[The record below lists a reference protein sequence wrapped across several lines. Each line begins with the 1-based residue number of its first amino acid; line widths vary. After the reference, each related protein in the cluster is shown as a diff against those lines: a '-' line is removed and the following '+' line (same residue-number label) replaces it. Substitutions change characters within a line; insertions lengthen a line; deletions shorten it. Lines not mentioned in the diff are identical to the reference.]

1 MNRIAYGP
9 VCSLAAVLLSGCSVL
24 QYIQPVELPHGHYYL
39 NPYGEIAQISRV
51 VLLELENQSMH
62 PDLADQ
68 MTQALSAGLGKK
80 HLFSV
85 RTVSRSD
92 ELWTTLNLDNITAY
106 SYEDLA
112 MIRENLKADAVV
124 FGTIKRYASYPH
136 MQMSLHLK
144 MVNVRTGELAWAI
157 EEVWDSTDKN
167 VELRM
172 KRYFAT
178 EMRTGYQPLNWE
190 LLITSPRAFNK
201 FVVYEVVSTLPE
213 LSGQTA
219 EMIPDER
226 DERFIKSTEENL
238 MKTAKND

>member
-1 MNRIAYGP
+1 MRNAILCLICP
-9 VCSLAAVLLSGCSVL
+9 VLLGGCSVL
-24 QYIQPVELPHGHYYL
+24 DYIQPVELPHGHYYL
-39 NPYGEIAQISRV
+39 NPYGDIAAVSRV
-51 VLLELENQSMH
+51 VLLELENQSTH

-68 MTQALSAGLGKK
+68 MTQALSDGLGKK

-92 ELWTTLNLDNITAY
+92 ELWTSLDLDNITAY

-112 MIRENLKADAVV
+112 IIHESLKADAVV

-136 MQMSLHLK
+136 MQMALHLK
-144 MVNVRTGELAWAI
+144 MVNVRNGELVWAI

-172 KRYFAT
+172 KRYFTT

-201 FVVYEVVSTLPE
+201 FVVHEVVSTLPE
-213 LSGQTA
+213 LSGEVA
-219 EMIPDER
+219 EMVPDER
-226 DERFIKSTEENL
+226 DERFIKVPEENL
-238 MKTAKND
+238 TKTAKNN

>member
-1 MNRIAYGP
+1 MKNSMLCLICICPIVFG
-9 VCSLAAVLLSGCSVL
+9 GCSVL
-24 QYIQPVELPHGHYYL
+24 DYIQPVELPHGHFYL
-39 NPYGEIAQISRV
+39 NPYGDIASISRV
-51 VLLELENQSMH
+51 VLLELENQSTH

-68 MTQALSAGLGKK
+68 MTMALSDGLSKK

-92 ELWTTLNLDNITAY
+92 ELWTALDLDNITAY

-112 MIRENLKADAVV
+112 MIRENLRADAVV

-136 MQMSLHLK
+136 MQMAVHLK
-144 MVNVRTGELAWAI
+144 MVNVRNGELVWAI

-172 KRYFAT
+172 KRYFST
-178 EMRTGYQPLNWE
+178 VMRTGYQPLNWE

-226 DERFIKSTEENL
+226 DIRFIKKSEENL
-238 MKTAKND
+238 TKTAKNN